1 MFFFNLQVYGAESCV
16 TEFVIYVGLID
27 NCRPSGVVLFRANPV
42 ASADRITGV
51 YNALVGVNAI
61 LIDIYVP
68 SGLGL
73 KKKFR

>member
-1 MFFFNLQVYGAESCV
+1 
-16 TEFVIYVGLID
+16 
-27 NCRPSGVVLFRANPV
+27 
-42 ASADRITGV
+42 V

-73 KKKFR
+73 KKKFRWFYFYLVKKKNLRNEVYWIWSTGWKCSKWNIQPSKYIIR